1 MSNARRL
8 FSLPGPAV
16 LLLAAAPLLAACS
29 SAIDM
34 IPSQVGGLPATA
46 PARPEVPPEYPNIYA
61 TPAPR
66 ETQPLTEAEQ
76 KQLENELIQARD
88 RQSGAKPEPAPGAGP
103 AGAAPTGAA
112 KKRRE
117 AAEDTPKKR
126 SP

>member
-8 FSLPGPAV
+8 FSLPVSAV

-34 IPSQVGGLPATA
+34 IPNQVGGLPATA
-46 PARPEVPPEYPNIYA
+46 PARPEQPPEYPNIYA

-66 ETQPLTEAEQ
+66 ETQPLNEAEQ
-76 KQLENELIQARD
+76 KQLEKELIQARD
-88 RQSGAKPEPAPGAGP
+88 RQSGARPEPESS
-103 AGAAPTGAA
+103 TGAA
-112 KKRRE
+112 KNRRE
-117 AAEDTPKKR
+117 AAEGTPKKR